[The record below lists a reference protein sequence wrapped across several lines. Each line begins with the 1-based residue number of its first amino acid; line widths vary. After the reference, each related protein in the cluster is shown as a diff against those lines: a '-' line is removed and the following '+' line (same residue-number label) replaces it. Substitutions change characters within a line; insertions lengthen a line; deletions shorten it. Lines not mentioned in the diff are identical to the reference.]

1 MPYLRNHIAY
11 DHDFSFTCVKWWYLQ
26 LFFSVFQNL
35 IFGVVKGQKT
45 VQNDKK
51 LSVTLDI
58 SGTIHHMIVI
68 YGSHVCQMII
78 SPCVLFIFWKF
89 WFFGLLG
96 GLEGQNT
103 IQNDK
108 KFCLSCSISQEPF
121 IIWLPFM
128 VHMCQMIISPCNFLF
143 FQNFDFWGC

>member
-1 MPYLRNHIAY
+1 MISPVVF
-11 DHDFSFTCVKWWYLQ
+11 FSFSKFDFLACKRAKNGPKW
-26 LFFSVFQNL
+26 
-35 IFGVVKGQKT
+35 QKIMT
-45 VQNDKK
+45 
-51 LSVTLDI
+51 VTLNI
-58 SGTIHHMIVI
+58 LGTIHHMIVI

-96 GLEGQNT
+96 WLKGQNT

-128 VHMCQMIISPCNFLF
+128 VHMCQMIISPCNFFIFSKFWF
-143 FQNFDFWGC
+143 FGLLGG